1 MKYKKNRVKIV
12 SDGLHDNLYL
22 DGVKISD
29 MCFGYTLSHHVG
41 ELPEL
46 ELDLIT
52 FPMVAELDTCKLA
65 IKALEKLASCF
76 DREQFEKFCDIW
88 NSNNIKS
95 IQEIEL
101 TDEEKQILAIA
112 DKYLVMSIHNNLWE

>member
-1 MKYKKNRVKIV
+1 MKTSVRIKSDRVYGEVYINDSKV
-12 SDGLHDNLYL
+12 SN
-22 DGVKISD
+22 VCS
-29 MCFGYTLSHHVG
+29 GYTLSHHAG

-46 ELDLIT
+46 ELDLIA
-52 FPMVAELDTCKLA
+52 FPMVTAELDTCKIA

-95 IQEIEL
+95 MQEIEL

-112 DKYLVMSIHNNLWE
+112 DKYLIMSIHDNLWE

>member
-1 MKYKKNRVKIV
+1 MQYKQNRVKIV
-12 SDGLHDNLYL
+12 SDGLHDKLYL
-22 DGVKISD
+22 DGVKISN
-29 MCFGYTLSHHVG
+29 MCTGYTLSHHVG

-46 ELDLIT
+46 ELDLIA

-65 IKALEKLASCF
+65 IKALENLASCF

-88 NSNNIKS
+88 NSNNTKS
-95 IQEIEL
+95 MQEIEL

>member
-1 MKYKKNRVKIV
+1 MNE
-12 SDGLHDNLYL
+12 YL
-22 DGVKISD
+22 DVVNIAN
-29 MCFGYTLSHHVG
+29 MCCGYNLSHHVG

-46 ELDLIT
+46 KLDLIA

-65 IKALEKLASCF
+65 INSLENLASCF

-88 NSNNIKS
+88 NSNNKKS
-95 IQEIEL
+95 MQEIEL

>member
-1 MKYKKNRVKIV
+1 MQSNVKIT
-12 SDGLHDNLYL
+12 SDGQYGEVYL
-22 DGVKISD
+22 NDFKVSNV
-29 MCFGYTLSHHVG
+29 CSGYTLSHHAG

-46 ELDLIT
+46 ELDLIA
-52 FPMVAELDTCKLA
+52 FPMVTELDTCKLA
-65 IKALEKLASCF
+65 IKALENLASCF

-95 IQEIEL
+95 MQEIEL
-101 TDEEKQILAIA
+101 TDEEKQLLAIA

>member
-1 MKYKKNRVKIV
+1 MQYKQNRVKIV
-12 SDGLHDNLYL
+12 SDGLHDELYL

-29 MCFGYTLSHHVG
+29 MCTGYTLSYHVG
-41 ELPEL
+41 ELPKL
-46 ELDLIT
+46 ELDLIA
-52 FPMVAELDTCKLA
+52 FPIVAELDTCKLA

-88 NSNNIKS
+88 NSNNTKS
-95 IQEIEL
+95 MQEIEL

-112 DKYLVMSIHNNLWE
+112 NKYLVMSIHNNLWE